1 VAKIT
6 FPGLGAYGEALRQLE
21 ASFAGNNDIL
31 ERAAQAGA
39 NPVADE
45 IRSRL
50 EKLPEEA
57 FHRLYGNDQFSQVPS
72 GQKKDLLEHLGT
84 TPPSRDRNGFVHVK
98 VGWDGYGDYPTKD
111 YPKGLPNALVARAV
125 ESGSSVRQKIPFVRP
140 AVKASQ
146 KQALEAM
153 DRVIDEDTRKIM
165 EK

>member
-1 VAKIT
+1 MAKIT

-45 IRSRL
+45 IRKRL
-50 EKLPEEA
+50 DALPSDA
-57 FHRLYGNDQFSQVPS
+57 FRHLEDEDKFSGVPVGNHL
-72 GQKKDLLEHLGT
+72 DLLDSLGV
-84 TPPSRDRNGFVHVK
+84 TPPGRDKNGFVHVK
-98 VGWDGYGDYPTKD
+98 VGWDGYGSHPTKA
-111 YPKGLPNALVARAV
+111 YPQGIPNQLLARAI

-153 DRVIDEDTRKIM
+153 GRVIDEDTRKIM